1 VQRNSALFFS
11 LQDKNMAKAQ
21 KINENFSLSY
31 NSREDQ
37 SGDTVADI
45 DVRFDNP
52 KDDAVLINRLNT
64 WLKAIGREDIVV
76 VSSKKTAKGE

>member
-1 VQRNSALFFS
+1 
-11 LQDKNMAKAQ
+11 MARAQ

-52 KDDAVLINRLNT
+52 KDDTVLINRLNT

-76 VSSKKTAKGE
+76 SSKKTAKGE

>member
-1 VQRNSALFFS
+1 
-11 LQDKNMAKAQ
+11 MAKAQ
-21 KINENFSLSY
+21 KINESITLSF

-45 DVRFDNP
+45 DIRFDNP
-52 KDDAVLINRLNT
+52 KDDSVLINRLNT

-76 VSSKKTAKGE
+76 SPKPGM